1 MIGLCRTPGEVGTGS
16 SPAIAPVSRRR
27 RRVSEPGHGSSP
39 GPPRAVDR
47 GGYRHGGGVSLF
59 PPAVLRFVP
68 RTPPGLPA
76 GDTHMRS
83 PTPPP
88 RPRFALLPRPR
99 VGAGAVMA
107 ISGESRA
114 RERCR
119 RRLPGRIAKGEPPRS
134 WFSPGISPGSGPW
147 WLSPWGR
154 GLPLPAGGT
163 PPPCPGLPGHRETG
177 PEAADAAR

>member
-1 MIGLCRTPGEVGTGS
+1 MIGLCRTPGEGGAGS

-107 ISGESRA
+107 ISSGKPYPVLLRDLPVQWTVVAIATGGGDRGGGSPSPQVGTLTFLPEA
-114 RERCR
+114 PTQPPP
-119 RRLPGRIAKGEPPRS
+119 RLSPGRG
-134 WFSPGISPGSGPW
+134 GGSTW
-147 WLSPWGR
+147 R
-154 GLPLPAGGT
+154 
-163 PPPCPGLPGHRETG
+163 
-177 PEAADAAR
+177 